1 MLVGWLVGLLVALA
15 PFGRCFFAL
24 VLLTFCLGLFAF
36 VERSLEVDSCC
47 RFIFSDAFAE
57 QDVSVGLLPFVQMIS
72 EISLLSIS
80 VMSIFAV
87 LCNFRC
93 MAFQDDSL
101 QLLPCST
108 LLSDRCLSHSTLHVF
123 YVNVVH
129 FQLELSSLNIHL
141 STGLEEDDLKSSWGA
156 APFQHM
162 VGLSF

>member
-108 LLSDRCLSHSTLHVF
+108 LLSDRRLSHSALHVF
-123 YVNVVH
+123 YFNVVH
-129 FQLELSSLNIHL
+129 FQLELSSWNIHL

-162 VGLSF
+162 VGRSF

>member
-1 MLVGWLVGLLVALA
+1 
-15 PFGRCFFAL
+15 
-24 VLLTFCLGLFAF
+24 
-36 VERSLEVDSCC
+36 
-47 RFIFSDAFAE
+47 
-57 QDVSVGLLPFVQMIS
+57 
-72 EISLLSIS
+72 
-80 VMSIFAV
+80 
-87 LCNFRC
+87 

-108 LLSDRCLSHSTLHVF
+108 LLSDRCLSHSALHVF

>member
-1 MLVGWLVGLLVALA
+1 MVGGVVGGPG
-15 PFGRCFFAL
+15 PFGHCFLAL
-24 VLLTFCLGLFAF
+24 VLLTFCLGFFAF
-36 VERSLEVDSCC
+36 GERSLEVDSCC
-47 RFIFSDAFAE
+47 RFIFSDTFAE
-57 QDVSVGLLPFVQMIS
+57 QDVSVGLLSFVQMIS

-108 LLSDRCLSHSTLHVF
+108 LLSDRRLSHSALHVF

-129 FQLELSSLNIHL
+129 FQLELSSLNIH
-141 STGLEEDDLKSSWGA
+141 
-156 APFQHM
+156 
-162 VGLSF
+162 